1 MMRIRKY
8 AFIMCLFIGA
18 LGLLGVWLCAGKMW
32 PPAEQDSG
40 FYDPQKQLTWVL
52 QKYVQPATAIL
63 HETTCAEHTEASL
76 QALLA
81 LSGECRKADAV
92 SMYDACSPAHR
103 RKATE
108 LQTAELRAA
117 EVALFHEVARL
128 SQADFYGNEKLRIF
142 VYSHLAHP
150 SSRAKQYI
158 PQFLPYSRQLLE
170 ADRTTDS
177 ARAED
182 LADEIP
188 HVALEPIRNP
198 QKFPPEFPLETHM
211 RTLQQ
216 EIIIPFRKLLANV
229 QQAADAEQVLPR
241 VYELCRTLRKLN
253 THPHFHMRQVL
264 SLPAEFK
271 NPHYDSVRGEIA
283 LLLAEIKR
291 LRQHDF
297 YNNACL
303 KNALYGYLAKPSRH
317 NSERLM
323 PLFLPY
329 SILLCTADSAADSDI
344 ACYLAYVSGH
354 EDMQLIYDAFR
365 RRVPVIRTPDFEA
378 KVLAYLCNDSP
389 YANLH
394 PSRFNLNQ
402 EYLDIAM
409 LDPANKLVEL
419 YHFSH
424 GTGAVQPHDCGADF
438 CCPCGIRH
446 FFGCLPAVADKRL
459 NHSLES
465 VPAYVVASWSHD
477 DAAEHARRV
486 FPEQL
491 TDVQKR
497 AVSTHHDSIILRLAP
512 PCTSAYLILYY
523 DDASKNVGYHY
534 ADADFSLKK

>member
-1 MMRIRKY
+1 MMRIRKH

-18 LGLLGVWLCAGKMW
+18 LGLLGVWLSAGKMW

-52 QKYVQPATAIL
+52 QKYVQPATTIL

-103 RKATE
+103 RKAAS

-142 VYSHLAHP
+142 VYSHLAYP

-241 VYELCRTLRKLN
+241 VYELCRALRQLN
-253 THPHFHMRQVL
+253 THPHFRMRQVV
-264 SLPAEFK
+264 SLPADFK
-271 NPHYDSVRGEIA
+271 HPHYDSVRGEIA

-424 GTGAVQPHDCGADF
+424 GTGAVQPHDCCADF

-459 NHSLES
+459 NHPLES

-486 FPEQL
+486 LPEQL

-497 AVSTHHDSIILRLAP
+497 AVSTHHDSVILRLAA

-523 DDASKNVGYHY
+523 DDAGKNVGYHY

>member
-1 MMRIRKY
+1 MRIRKY

-18 LGLLGVWLCAGKMW
+18 LGLLGVWLYAGKMW

-103 RKATE
+103 RKAAS

-241 VYELCRTLRKLN
+241 VYELCRTLRQLN
-253 THPHFHMRQVL
+253 THPHFRMRQVL

-271 NPHYDSVRGEIA
+271 HPQYDSVRGEIA
-283 LLLAEIKR
+283 LLLAEIQR
-291 LRQHDF
+291 LQQHDF

-303 KNALYGYLAKPSRH
+303 KNALYGYLAKPSRY
-317 NSERLM
+317 NSERLL

-365 RRVPVIRTPDFEA
+365 RRVPVIRTSDFEA

-389 YANLH
+389 YANRH

-409 LDPANKLVEL
+409 LDPAVKLVEL
-419 YHFSH
+419 YHFSY

-438 CCPCGIRH
+438 RCPCGIRH

-459 NHSLES
+459 NLPLES
-465 VPAYVVASWSHD
+465 VPAYVVASWSRD
-477 DAAEHARRV
+477 DAAVHARRV
-486 FPEQL
+486 LPEQL
-491 TDVQKR
+491 TDAQKR
-497 AVSTHHDSIILRLAP
+497 AVSTHHDSVILRLAP

-523 DDASKNVGYHY
+523 DDAGKNVGYHY

>member
-1 MMRIRKY
+1 MMRIRKH

-92 SMYDACSPAHR
+92 GMYDACSPAHR
-103 RKATE
+103 RKAAS

-182 LADEIP
+182 LAEEIP

-271 NPHYDSVRGEIA
+271 HPHYDSVRGEIA

-317 NSERLM
+317 NSERFL

-459 NHSLES
+459 NLPLES
-465 VPAYVVASWSHD
+465 VPAYVVASWSRD
-477 DAAEHARRV
+477 DAAVHARRV
-486 FPEQL
+486 LPEQL

-497 AVSTHHDSIILRLAP
+497 AVSTHHDSVILRLAP

-523 DDASKNVGYHY
+523 DDAGKNVGYHY